1 MLEMEIIES
10 KLIQLTMIYMGHI
23 GLPFIPAFLSMKS
36 ITTVGR
42 EMQSNEY

>member
-10 KLIQLTMIYMGHI
+10 QLIQIEMIFIGHI

-42 EMQSNEY
+42 EIQSNQY

>member
-10 KLIQLTMIYMGHI
+10 KLIQLKMIFIGHI
-23 GLPFIPAFLSMKS
+23 GLPFILAFLSMKS

-42 EMQSNEY
+42 EIQSNQY